1 MKKSQMLRIILV
13 LLVGAAVSTASA
25 NAHWPTWR
33 GPDTMGIAP
42 ESNPP
47 TTWSETQN
55 IKWKVK
61 LTGDGSNSTP
71 IIWGD
76 KIFFQSAVDTGIKD
90 ASAATPPAPPRTA
103 FAQARR
109 EGDQRRRRGGFGR
122 GRGGGHPGG
131 SAPTTQFKFN
141 LVCMDRGT
149 GKVLWEKT
157 ACQLKPHQGHH
168 RDHGQASFSPITDG
182 QYVWAHFGSR
192 GIYCYDMD
200 GNQVW
205 SKDLPQM
212 STRFGEGTSPS
223 LAGDALIVMADQR
236 GDSFIFAFDKKTGN
250 LLWKK
255 PRDETTTHATPIP
268 VTVDGKL
275 QVIIAAS
282 DFTRA
287 YDVQTGDV
295 IWQCG
300 GMVSNVIPTPVV
312 GFGMVYCTSGFRGSA
327 LQAIRLGQT
336 GDLTGSD
343 AIVWE
348 VGKATPYVPSP
359 LLYQGR
365 IYVCRKNSEVISCY
379 DAKTGKPHFVEQKM
393 DEMKGVYASPVAA
406 AGRVYVVGRNGVF
419 HVLNASDSFEVLAV
433 NRLDDKFDCSPA
445 FAGDEMYL
453 KGKQYLYCVAAAG

>member
-1 MKKSQMLRIILV
+1 MSEDSPRVGILM
-13 LLVGAAVSTASA
+13 GSDSD
-25 NAHWPTWR
+25 WPK
-33 GPDTMGIAP
+33 
-42 ESNPP
+42 
-47 TTWSETQN
+47 
-55 IKWKVK
+55 IK
-61 LTGDGSNSTP
+61 
-71 IIWGD
+71 
-76 KIFFQSAVDTGIKD
+76 
-90 ASAATPPAPPRTA
+90 ASAAALDEFSVAYEVNVMSAHRNPRQVADYASTA
-103 FAQARR
+103 
-109 EGDQRRRRGGFGR
+109 
-122 GRGGGHPGG
+122 
-131 SAPTTQFKFN
+131 
-141 LVCMDRGT
+141 VDRG
-149 GKVLWEKT
+149 
-157 ACQLKPHQGHH
+157 
-168 RDHGQASFSPITDG
+168 
-182 QYVWAHFGSR
+182 
-192 GIYCYDMD
+192 
-200 GNQVW
+200 
-205 SKDLPQM
+205 
-212 STRFGEGTSPS
+212 
-223 LAGDALIVMADQR
+223 
-236 GDSFIFAFDKKTGN
+236 
-250 LLWKK
+250 
-255 PRDETTTHATPIP
+255 
-268 VTVDGKL
+268 L

-348 VGKATPYVPSP
+348 LDKSTPYVPSP
-359 LLYQGR
+359 LLYEGR
-365 IYVCRKNSEVISCY
+365 IYVCKSNNEVISCY